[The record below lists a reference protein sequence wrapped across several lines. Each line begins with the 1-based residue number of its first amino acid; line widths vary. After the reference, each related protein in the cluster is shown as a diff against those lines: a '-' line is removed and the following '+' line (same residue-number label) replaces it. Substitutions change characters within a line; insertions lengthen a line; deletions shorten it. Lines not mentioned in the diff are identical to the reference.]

1 MQQKPFVGRTLQWT
15 CWNLTVLFQTSELD
29 LWEDTPGQ
37 GRDIKGRGGNTEAK
51 EQEMNKVPY
60 QQSLFALPALST
72 TK

>member
-1 MQQKPFVGRTLQWT
+1 
-15 CWNLTVLFQTSELD
+15 VLFQTSELD